1 MFFSGTRG
9 LGVGGVVCDE
19 VGFPFPSDSAS
30 VFWVFFSVLRKLGA
44 KWRNVE
50 GKLDR
55 PGVVLRYVNSK
66 TYNPRNQRR
75 VYIEKSSRPDDYKSF
90 YLDTPEGPSPN
101 AFGQMQ
107 FAIIVSQSKTSA
119 SLNTSVYF

>member
-1 MFFSGTRG
+1 M
-9 LGVGGVVCDE
+9 
-19 VGFPFPSDSAS
+19 
-30 VFWVFFSVLRKLGA
+30 LRKLGA

-101 AFGQMQ
+101 ALGQMQ
-107 FAIIVSQSKTSA
+107 FAISLQIKDVSVS
-119 SLNTSVYF
+119 

>member
-1 MFFSGTRG
+1 MDVFFRDRGTW
-9 LGVGGVVCDE
+9 GGWARVMRLA
-19 VGFPFPSDSAS
+19 FLFHLTLS

-66 TYNPRNQRR
+66 TSNPRNQRR

>member
-1 MFFSGTRG
+1 MLMAMSMKEFFRGDRGTW
-9 LGVGGVVCDE
+9 VGGVVCDE
-19 VGFPFPSDSAS
+19 VGFPFPSDSSS

-90 YLDTPEGPSPN
+90 YLDTPEGTSPN
-101 AFGQMQ
+101 AFGQMK
-107 FAIIVSQSKTSA
+107 FAIPIKDVSVS
-119 SLNTSVYF
+119 